1 MMGSEEP
8 NPSSVI
14 KITRHN
20 HRDEF
25 YFLRSEL
32 FHQMLME
39 DFNFLDAARSF
50 VGNHEPPAF
59 NYSDVSTIDNFRKA
73 SLAYPNGLIEFD
85 HFTHRS
91 PSRIFNNLNM
101 NPDIRS
107 LKFQARSSI
116 WPPLSIWAHW
126 LLHTTVYAF
135 LMVLIITVNSVTIA
149 VDQELDNSE
158 DSQRFR
164 IFLEAGDFFFLCLFV
179 AEIILKFLDD
189 FGGFWSEGWN
199 VFDFLITA
207 TSLAAPVL
215 DLAFPNSE
223 ENDDLE
229 PVLTAVKYLR
239 IIRIFRSLNV
249 VTRIHKIQLIWG
261 AVVKTFQAMIYITA
275 LMSIFFYIFAII
287 GIQAFDRYTH
297 SHLPQLRYRL
307 AFSNLHNAFVTL
319 FQIFTLDQWY
329 DVIEDTA
336 IVMGYPLACTY
347 ILIWILLGSFIFR
360 NIFVGVMVNNF
371 QNIRQSLIEQSS
383 QGTGMGRRS
392 ANVNIFALDALEN
405 EGLLSDD
412 VLVDWEAEIFHSL
425 ELIRALENEMSPVFW
440 PRDTMFQYYMLLE
453 AYASNLDE
461 RAHLMHLLD
470 KAVLHFMDP

>member
-1 MMGSEEP
+1 MTSE
-8 NPSSVI
+8 SSDAPPVI
-14 KITRHN
+14 KINKHN

-39 DFNFLDAARSF
+39 DFNFLDAARSY

-59 NYSDVSTIDNFRKA
+59 NYSDVSK
-73 SLAYPNGLIEFD
+73 
-85 HFTHRS
+85 
-91 PSRIFNNLNM
+91 
-101 NPDIRS
+101 
-107 LKFQARSSI
+107 
-116 WPPLSIWAHW
+116 
-126 LLHTTVYAF
+126 
-135 LMVLIITVNSVTIA
+135 
-149 VDQELDNSE
+149 LDNSE
-158 DSQRFR
+158 DSQRIR
-164 IFLEAGDFFFLCLFV
+164 TFLEGGDFFFLCLFV

-199 VFDFLITA
+199 VFDFMITA

-215 DLAFPNSE
+215 DLAFPNSD

-261 AVVKTFQAMIYITA
+261 AVVKTFTAMIYITA

-307 AFSNLHNAFVTL
+307 AFSNLHNSFVTL

-383 QGTGMGRRS
+383 LGSGTGKRS
-392 ANVNIFALDALEN
+392 ENVNIFALDAL
-405 EGLLSDD
+405 
-412 VLVDWEAEIFHSL
+412 
-425 ELIRALENEMSPVFW
+425 
-440 PRDTMFQYYMLLE
+440 
-453 AYASNLDE
+453 
-461 RAHLMHLLD
+461 
-470 KAVLHFMDP
+470 